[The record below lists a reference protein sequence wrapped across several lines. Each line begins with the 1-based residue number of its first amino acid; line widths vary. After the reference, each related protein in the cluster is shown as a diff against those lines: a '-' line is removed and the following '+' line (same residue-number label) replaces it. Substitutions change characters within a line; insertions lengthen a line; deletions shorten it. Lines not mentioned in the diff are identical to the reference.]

1 MRRFTE
7 KFLIPYIATSGY
19 RRLCEIGSQ
28 GGSNIDRLLQL
39 KSVEITTIDPCIDM
53 NLEEKYRDNPR
64 MHVLKGLSLNMLP
77 KLEGAFDCI
86 MIDGDHNWYSV
97 YHELQ
102 LVYQRKLLDRNGTI
116 LFHDVRWPYARRDM
130 YYDLNNVPIE
140 YQQPSAQKGVLRGVS
155 TLSEVPG
162 EGKNPDLWN
171 AVHEG
176 GPRNGVLTAIE
187 DFIKVHPDTFEF
199 FSIEREWGLGVLTF
213 KGASPKGLAKLKLQ
227 SWLYKIQSAITGK

>member
-1 MRRFTE
+1 
-7 KFLIPYIATSGY
+7 
-19 RRLCEIGSQ
+19 
-28 GGSNIDRLLQL
+28 
-39 KSVEITTIDPCIDM
+39 
-53 NLEEKYRDNPR
+53 
-64 MHVLKGLSLNMLP
+64 
-77 KLEGAFDCI
+77 
-86 MIDGDHNWYSV
+86 
-97 YHELQ
+97 
-102 LVYQRKLLDRNGTI
+102 
-116 LFHDVRWPYARRDM
+116 M

-140 YQQPSAQKGVLRGVS
+140 YQQPSAQKGISRGVS